1 MTVSHETTV
10 ILQAL
15 AKLIDKHIA
24 PHGFVL
30 LTIAPDGTAEA
41 GSSVNY
47 VSNRNR
53 EDIVVAMKEIVSRF
67 EGQANQRGSA

>member
-1 MTVSHETTV
+1 MSAPRDTTV

-15 AKLIDKHIA
+15 AKLIDKHVA

-30 LTIAPDGTAEA
+30 LMIAPDGTAEA

-53 EDIVVAMKEIVSRF
+53 DDIVVAMKEIVARF